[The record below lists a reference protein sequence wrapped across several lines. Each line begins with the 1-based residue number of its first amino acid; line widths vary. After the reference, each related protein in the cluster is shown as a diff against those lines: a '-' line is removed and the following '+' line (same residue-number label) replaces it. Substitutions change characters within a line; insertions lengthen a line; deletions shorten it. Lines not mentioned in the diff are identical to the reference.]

1 MGFCVSPVSCGCFM
15 DYLSMLLVFFVF
27 PRDKPCVSYKTN
39 AAEER
44 CHTNTSQNKDII
56 LKRGNQKKKM

>member
-1 MGFCVSPVSCGCFM
+1 
-15 DYLSMLLVFFVF
+15 MLLVFFVV
-27 PRDKPCVSYKTN
+27 PHDKACVSYKTN

-56 LKRGNQKKKM
+56 LKGGNRKKKM